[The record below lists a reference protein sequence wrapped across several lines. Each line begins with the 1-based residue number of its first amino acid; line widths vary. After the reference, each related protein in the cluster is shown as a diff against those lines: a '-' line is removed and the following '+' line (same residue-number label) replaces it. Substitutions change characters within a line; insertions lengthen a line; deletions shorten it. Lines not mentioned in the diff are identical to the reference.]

1 MKVKNPFDR
10 KLEVWGNN
18 IPGEVRDAA
27 TFVTDTMELCWASA
41 QSIFKKKATPEIAV
55 AIYDRVVKKIA
66 EKNVKNQNE
75 TQDA

>member
-18 IPGEVRDAA
+18 IPSEVHDAA

-41 QSIFKKKATPEIAV
+41 QSIFEKKATPEIAI

-75 TQDA
+75 IQDA